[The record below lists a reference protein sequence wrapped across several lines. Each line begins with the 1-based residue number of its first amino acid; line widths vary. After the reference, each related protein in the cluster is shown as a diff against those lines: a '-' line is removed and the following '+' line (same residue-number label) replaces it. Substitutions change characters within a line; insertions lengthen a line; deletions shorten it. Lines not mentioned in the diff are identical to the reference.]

1 MTTLGP
7 TELAMICIV
16 GLCNIAIPVALLI
29 GWLFLY
35 RRIQRIEERLRE
47 LER

>member
-7 TELAMICIV
+7 TELTVICIV
-16 GLCNIAIPVALLI
+16 GLCALLVPAVLLI

-35 RRIQRIEERLRE
+35 RRIQRIEERLRA

>member
-7 TELAMICIV
+7 TELVMICIV
-16 GLCNIAIPVALLI
+16 GLCNIVIPVLLLI
-29 GWLFLY
+29 GGLFLY
-35 RRIQRIEERLRE
+35 RRIQRIEERLRA